1 MPAMTMGELARL
13 RVYTFKKQSKKQVA
27 AGAEPVPKKLGR
39 VHSLVFSPDS
49 RRVVGIMVKR
59 PDIAGMV
66 KQEDRFVSLDALEVR
81 EGGIVVT
88 REKDGFDKEAVKRLG
103 LDFDRCI
110 IWGGADVHCESGK
123 FLGYVMDA
131 RFDLATGDVDC
142 FCAQEGETASAL
154 VGSFEI
160 PAAWVLR
167 YSKGTMVVRDEAS
180 TLELSGGLA
189 GKAGEG
195 YAVAKERGKEAVSK
209 AGAAAG
215 EAVDKGSHA
224 LGGAIGRLGVGVK
237 QAVGSFQDE
246 SGIGKAGAAEGSGP
260 GKGAAKGSGPAKG
273 AGSAAKAA
281 SAARSAAPKASAAA
295 GRGKSSAKKGA
306 GQGQDAAGKAARA
319 VGEQL
324 GKTSG
329 MFSGFLREFKDASK

>member
-1 MPAMTMGELARL
+1 MPATTMGELARL
-13 RVYTFKKQSKKQVA
+13 KVYTFKKQSKKQVE
-27 AGAEPVPKKLGR
+27 AGEQPQPKKLGR
-39 VHSLVFSPDS
+39 VHNLVFYPDG

-66 KQEDRFVSLDALEVR
+66 KQADRFLALDAMDVR
-81 EGGIVVT
+81 EGGIVCT
-88 REKDGFDKEAVKRLG
+88 REKDGFDDAEA
-103 LDFDRCI
+103 
-110 IWGGADVHCESGK
+110 
-123 FLGYVMDA
+123 
-131 RFDLATGDVDC
+131 
-142 FCAQEGETASAL
+142 ASAL

-167 YSKGTMVVRDEAS
+167 YSKGTMVVRDEAA
-180 TLELSGGLA
+180 TLQLSGGLA

-195 YAVAKERGKEAVSK
+195 YAVVKDKAKETVAK

-224 LGGAIGRLGVGVK
+224 LGGALGRLGAGMK
-237 QAVGSFQDE
+237 QAVGNFQDE
-246 SGIGKAGAAEGSGP
+246 SGVGRKPTGEKAVAKGGKSVADVAARTAGAKSAT
-260 GKGAAKGSGPAKG
+260 AKPA
-273 AGSAAKAA
+273 AA
-281 SAARSAAPKASAAA
+281 SRARASA
-295 GRGKSSAKKGA
+295 KPSSANKPQTDDVSK
-306 GQGQDAAGKAARA
+306 AAGKAARA

>member
-1 MPAMTMGELARL
+1 M
-13 RVYTFKKQSKKQVA
+13 
-27 AGAEPVPKKLGR
+27 
-39 VHSLVFSPDS
+39 
-49 RRVVGIMVKR
+49 
-59 PDIAGMV
+59 
-66 KQEDRFVSLDALEVR
+66 
-81 EGGIVVT
+81 
-88 REKDGFDKEAVKRLG
+88 
-103 LDFDRCI
+103 
-110 IWGGADVHCESGK
+110 HCESGK

-142 FCAQEGETASAL
+142 FCAQEGEAASAL

-167 YSKGTMVVRDEAS
+167 YSKGTMVVRDEAA
-180 TLELSGGLA
+180 TLQLSGGLA

-195 YAVAKERGKEAVSK
+195 YAVVKDKAKETVAK

-224 LGGAIGRLGVGVK
+224 LGGALGRLGAGMK
-237 QAVGSFQDE
+237 QAVGNFQDE
-246 SGIGKAGAAEGSGP
+246 SGVGRKPTGEKAVAKGGKSVADVAARTAGAKSAT
-260 GKGAAKGSGPAKG
+260 AKPA
-273 AGSAAKAA
+273 AA
-281 SAARSAAPKASAAA
+281 SRARASA
-295 GRGKSSAKKGA
+295 KPSSANKPQTDDVSK
-306 GQGQDAAGKAARA
+306 AAGKAARA